1 MRGRSSLAVVLG
13 SGLSRVAERKREL
26 AGVPYAAIPGFGR
39 TTVDGHPGRVSL
51 RRIGS
56 GVVLLFAGR
65 FHVYEG
71 RGPRVAAAPAFL
83 AAALGCRRLVLTQ
96 AAGSLDKRLAPGSWM
111 LPADIVMF
119 PSKHGLEMGFPAG
132 RASSGPGISGPG
144 FSVPGPEAGAPSPS
158 SAEGAIGDGRPA
170 SLAPL
175 ISEKL
180 RADLREASR
189 EAGAAA
195 EDGVLFWTPGPS
207 YETSA
212 EARAAS
218 VMGASAASMSCL
230 PELVAAR
237 ALGIE
242 SAVASWITNYTAPLA
257 SRRIDHEDVCRMG
270 ALGSASFERILV
282 RLVERLGP
290 G

>member
-1 MRGRSSLAVVLG
+1 MRGRSPLAVVLG
-13 SGLSRVAERKREL
+13 SGLSRVAEDAQQL
-26 AGVPYAAIPGFGR
+26 GSVPYAAIPGFGR

-51 RRIGS
+51 CRIGS
-56 GVVLLFAGR
+56 GVVVLFAGR

-71 RGPRVAAAPAFL
+71 LGSRGASAPAFL

-111 LPADIVMF
+111 LPADILAF
-119 PSKHGLEMGFPAG
+119 PSKHGLEMGFL
-132 RASSGPGISGPG
+132 SGPGLSGPG
-144 FSVPGPEAGAPSPS
+144 PEVRAPAP
-158 SAEGAIGDGRPA
+158 ARVEGAVGDERPA

-180 RADLREASR
+180 RADVREAAR
-189 EAGAAA
+189 EAGVAV

-218 VMGASAASMSCL
+218 LMGARAASMSSF
-230 PELVAAR
+230 PELAAAR

-242 SAVASWITNYTAPLA
+242 SAVASWITNYTAPWA
-257 SRRIDHEDVCRMG
+257 SRRINHEEVCRMG
-270 ALGSASFERILV
+270 AAGSASFERILI
-282 RLVERLGP
+282 RLVERLGS